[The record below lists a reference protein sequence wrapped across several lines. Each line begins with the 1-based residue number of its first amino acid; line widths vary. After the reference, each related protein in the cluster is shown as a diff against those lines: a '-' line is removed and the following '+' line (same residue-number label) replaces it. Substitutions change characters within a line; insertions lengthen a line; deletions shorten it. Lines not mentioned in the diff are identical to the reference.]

1 MEDGETST
9 VMQSHRKI
17 IADSSK
23 QAKTA
28 PKMNKRQGSVN
39 IPDYPHK
46 LLDS

>member
-1 MEDGETST
+1 MGEST
-9 VMQSHRKI
+9 KHT
-17 IADSSK
+17 
-23 QAKTA
+23 KTA